1 MCVGP
6 LLKTL
11 GCSETQ
17 SEVSYQETPETLH
30 KTNANNIDVANL
42 SDKQRKREAIEK
54 PGAQLQPLQV
64 RSLIAPHSAV
74 ASAGAA
80 GASPGVSAGAPE
92 DSGAASAAASV
103 PAPAAAASVGDSA
116 GASAGAS
123 SAGASAAASV
133 AGAPGAS
140 TDGASAAGESAAG
153 ASAAGAS
160 AAGVSADGSAAAGA
174 GASAD
179 ASAPASAGFE
189 GSDGSTGGF
198 VGSSLL
204 EGSCCPSSGL
214 SVFAP
219 SASVAGAAAGSPA
232 SYQCEFEKNM
242 KELQFPIGFLARY
255 ANRLSFVNRR
265 GIWHV
270 SLMSEKCVNEVILY
284 RKR

>member
-140 TDGASAAGESAAG
+140 ADGASAAGESAAG

-174 GASAD
+174 QQMPLHLPQQALKAQMAPLEASLVLCSKGLAVPLV
-179 ASAPASAGFE
+179 ACLF
-189 GSDGSTGGF
+189 
-198 VGSSLL
+198 LL
-204 EGSCCPSSGL
+204 L
-214 SVFAP
+214 RHLWQV
-219 SASVAGAAAGSPA
+219 
-232 SYQCEFEKNM
+232 
-242 KELQFPIGFLARY
+242 LQLVRQPRT
-255 ANRLSFVNRR
+255 S
-265 GIWHV
+265 V
-270 SLMSEKCVNEVILY
+270 SLKKHERIAIPNWFSCKIC
-284 RKR
+284 KSP